1 MPKTTPFHP
10 RTELLNQPQIWDN
23 WAGYLAAPRYQY
35 SELTE
40 YYAIRNAAAL
50 LDTSP
55 LFKLRFSGSG
65 AQSFLQ
71 QALARDI
78 RTCKVGQAQYTTWC
92 NDAGFVIEDGVIMHM
107 AENEYWMTTAEPNLR
122 YFRKLAR
129 SLSIDDVEIENI
141 SDQFGILAL
150 QGPHSL
156 TVLQELTDDAA
167 ALPYFGVTQ
176 TQIADKP
183 VTISRTGFT
192 GDLGYEL
199 WIDAADALTI
209 WDALMDAGSGYN
221 ITPMGLDALKMSRI
235 EAGLLLLDVDFH
247 SARYAW
253 VDAQRD
259 TPIEL
264 GWKWMFRKL
273 AQDDRNFVGR
283 AAIEAEIANKTSRWT
298 MVGLEIDWTEY
309 DRIHREAGIMTPK
322 DGIHQDGTMSIYR
335 RNDPAVLRADGET
348 IPEWD
353 YAGYATCFLY
363 SPILKQ
369 HIALA
374 KLPLDLA
381 KPGTEV
387 DLEISVIRR
396 PQNVLARVA
405 KTPFYNPARKTA
417 K

>member
-1 MPKTTPFHP
+1 M
-10 RTELLNQPQIWDN
+10 
-23 WAGYLAAPRYQY
+23 AAPRYQY

-65 AQSFLQ
+65 VQSLLEY
-71 QALARDI
+71 ALARDI
-78 RTCKVGQAQYTTWC
+78 RTCEIGQAQYTVWC
-92 NDAGFVIEDGVIMHM
+92 NDAGFVIEDGVVLHV

-129 SLSIDDVEIENI
+129 SQSIDDVVIENI
-141 SDQFGILAL
+141 SDQYGILAL
-150 QGPHSL
+150 QGPHSI
-156 TVLQELTDDAA
+156 TVLRQLTADAE

-176 TQIADKP
+176 TTIAGKP
-183 VTISRTGFT
+183 ITLSRTGFT

-199 WIDAADALTI
+199 WVEADDALTV
-209 WDALMDAGSGYN
+209 WDALMEADSGYN

-247 SARYAW
+247 SARFAW

-264 GWKWMFRKL
+264 GWKWMFRPFDHAQGRL
-273 AQDDRNFVGR
+273 LGQDDRDFVGR
-283 AAIEAEIANKTSRWT
+283 AEIEAEIANKSSRWT
-298 MVGLEIDWTEY
+298 IVGLEIDWAEY
-309 DRIHREAGIMTPK
+309 DRIHRKAGIMTPK
-322 DGIHQDGTMSIYR
+322 DGVHSDGTMSIYR
-335 RNDPAVLRADGET
+335 RGDSSAGYRADSADLV
-348 IPEWD
+348 EWD

-369 HIALA
+369 HIAFA

-387 DLEISVIRR
+387 DLEISVIRK
-396 PQNVLARVA
+396 PVNVLARVA
-405 KTPFYNPARKTA
+405 KMPFFNPARKTSIP
-417 K
+417 

>member
-1 MPKTTPFHP
+1 MPKTTPFYP
-10 RTELLNQPQIWDN
+10 RTEPLNQPKIWEN

-40 YYAIRNAAAL
+40 YYAIRNAAGL

-65 AQSFLQ
+65 AQAFLER
-71 QALARDI
+71 ALARDI
-78 RTCKVGQAQYTTWC
+78 RLCKIGQAQYTTWC
-92 NDAGFVIEDGVIMHM
+92 NSAGFVIEDGVILHI
-107 AENEYWMTTAEPNLR
+107 ADNEYLMTTAEPNLR

-129 SLSIDDVEIENI
+129 DLDIADCQIDDI
-141 SDQFGILAL
+141 SNDYGILAL

-156 TVLQELTDDAA
+156 TVLQQLSADVA

-176 TQIADKP
+176 TTIAGKA
-183 VTISRTGFT
+183 VTVSRTGFT

-199 WIDAADALTI
+199 WIDASDALTV
-209 WDALMDAGSGYN
+209 WDALMAAGAGYN
-221 ITPMGLDALKMSRI
+221 ITPLGLDALKMARI
-235 EAGLLLLDVDFH
+235 EAGLLLLDVEFH

-264 GWKWMFRKL
+264 GWGWMFRKL
-273 AQDDRNFVGR
+273 ASDDRDFVGR

-298 MVGLEIDWTEY
+298 MVGLEVDWAEY

-322 DGIHQDGTMSIYR
+322 DGVHQDGTMSIYR
-335 RNDPAVLRADGET
+335 RNDPSLFRADNET
-348 IPEWD
+348 VPEWD

-381 KPGTEV
+381 TPGTEV

-396 PQNVLARVA
+396 PVNVLARVA
-405 KTPFYNPARKTA
+405 KTPFYNPARKTE
-417 K
+417 